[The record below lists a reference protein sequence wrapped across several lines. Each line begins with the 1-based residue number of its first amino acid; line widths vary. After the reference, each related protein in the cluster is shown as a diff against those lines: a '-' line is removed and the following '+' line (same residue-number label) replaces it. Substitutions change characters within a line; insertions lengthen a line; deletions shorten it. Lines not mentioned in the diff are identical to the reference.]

1 MQEVAM
7 LALTKLRP
15 LSLQDFARLGRTEMA
30 YVKRV
35 VGNSGQDYAVHAA
48 DGTYIWRFADRE
60 LACAALRLNDL
71 EPLSLH

>member
-1 MQEVAM
+1 M
-7 LALTKLRP
+7 LALTKVRP

-35 VGNSGQDYAVHAA
+35 ATDGVPFYAVHAA
-48 DGTYIWRFADRE
+48 DGTYIWRFADRD
-60 LACAALRLNDL
+60 LACAALRSHDL